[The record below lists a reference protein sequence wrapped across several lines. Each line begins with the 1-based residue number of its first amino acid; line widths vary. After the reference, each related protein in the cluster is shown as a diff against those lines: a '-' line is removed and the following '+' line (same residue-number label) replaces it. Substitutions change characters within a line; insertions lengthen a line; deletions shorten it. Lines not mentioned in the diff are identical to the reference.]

1 MAKIQKPIEYTYID
15 DLSGEEVSADDL
27 TTITFSLDGRAFEI
41 DLSTENAAKLTGIL
55 EPYVKAGRRQ
65 AGSPSSSTRKSTA
78 AQGPKRDLE
87 AIRTWAK
94 KNNHSVAARGRIS
107 YSVMTAYDDA
117 H

>member
-1 MAKIQKPIEYTYID
+1 MAKIQKPIEYIYID

-27 TTITFSLDGRAFEI
+27 TTIAFSIDGKALEI
-41 DLSTENAAKLTGIL
+41 DLSAENAAKLTSIL

-65 AGSPSSSTRKSTA
+65 AGSASSASRRSTA
-78 AQGPKRDLE
+78 VRGQKRDLE

-94 KNNHSVAARGRIS
+94 KNNHSVADRGRIS